1 MRRPADDWMERADD
15 QPKGK
20 TFDRI
25 PAVVSA
31 AEPSGFRG
39 AVSFE
44 DCAELR
50 VHRKDLLLRRNIID
64 GHHVCSR
71 DAPERRCVNPPAPVR
86 NCVTDL

>member
-1 MRRPADDWMERADD
+1 MERADD

-39 AVSFE
+39 AVVRLESPSRTAQSSACTARICSFV
-44 DCAELR
+44 A
-50 VHRKDLLLRRNIID
+50 ISSTFTMFAP
-64 GHHVCSR
+64 SR
-71 DAPERRCVNPPAPVR
+71 DAPERRCESTCTRA
-86 NCVTDL
+86 